1 MRLRFGLAVG
11 GEGILDHLVL
21 ENENVLVADVPGLV
35 RGRVLSSAAFTVRP
49 RPAFPPGKT
58 KRRRNFEAD
67 SAKLGDKYGGRSREP

>member
-35 RGRVLSSAAFTVRP
+35 RPVTGSRSLIRGVHGSATARV
-49 RPAFPPGKT
+49 PAREDKA
-58 KRRRNFEAD
+58 EAQ
-67 SAKLGDKYGGRSREP
+67 L